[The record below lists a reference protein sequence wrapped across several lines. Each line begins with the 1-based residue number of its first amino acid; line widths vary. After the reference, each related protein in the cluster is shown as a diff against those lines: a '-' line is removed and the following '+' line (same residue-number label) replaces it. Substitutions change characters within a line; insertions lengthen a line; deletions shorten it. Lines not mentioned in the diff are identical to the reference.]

1 MKKEYLTKKE
11 QGTCSFFVEISGLEP
26 ELREPKSLVLAITP
40 YLNCGCKNRNKSEII
55 QILVLDEAAAAGGDD
70 HGEGGEVQA
79 IQQDFRFGGVP
90 LA

>member
-1 MKKEYLTKKE
+1 MEYLTTKAR
-11 QGTCSFFVEISGLEP
+11 FFRAFVVEISGLEP

-55 QILVLDEAAAAGGDD
+55 QILVRNATAAAGGDD
-70 HGEGGEVQA
+70 HGEGGEVEGLQHS
-79 IQQDFRFGGVP
+79 FGFGGMP